1 MNQEAQGIACAL
13 AGAVLWGCSGSFSQF
28 LFSGYGFSGLG
39 LTAVRMTA
47 SGLLFL
53 AAIVALRRP
62 ILAEIWRD
70 RHARRSV
77 ALFGAAGL
85 FLNQL
90 TYLMTIAYTNAGTAT
105 VMQSFS
111 IPLIM
116 VVVCL
121 MLHRRPAPREVV
133 ALACALASIFLVST
147 GGNPA
152 SLALPLAGFAWGMA
166 NAGATAFYNMYPRA
180 LFARYGSFT
189 VTGLGMCVGGIVSLA
204 VWGAM
209 GAAYAATGGA
219 AGAPAVLPAL
229 DGPGVAAL
237 AGVIV
242 LGTCLAF
249 WLYLRGI
256 ALVGSMKASML
267 GAAEPVAATV
277 LSAVWL
283 GTAFSATDW
292 AGLALM
298 VGTILISSMPTP
310 QKS

>member
-1 MNQEAQGIACAL
+1 MNQEAQGIGCAL

-28 LFSGYGFSGLG
+28 LFSAYGFSGLG
-39 LTAVRMTA
+39 LTAVRTTT

-53 AAIVALRRP
+53 AVIIALRRHV
-62 ILAEIWRD
+62 LSEIWHD
-70 RHARRSV
+70 APARRQV
-77 ALFGAAGL
+77 ALFGGAGL

-121 MLHRRPAPREVV
+121 MRHRRPAPREAI
-133 ALACALASIFLVST
+133 ALACAVASIFLIST

-152 SLALPLAGFAWGMA
+152 VLALPLTGFAWGMA

-189 VTGLGMCVGGIVSLA
+189 VTGLGMCVGGAASLLA
-204 VWGAM
+204 WSAM
-209 GAAYAATGGA
+209 GLTFSATNGA
-219 AGAPAVLPAL
+219 VGAPIALPWL
-229 DGPGVAAL
+229 DGPGIAAL

-242 LGTCLAF
+242 LGTCFAF

-256 ALVGSMKASML
+256 ALAGSMKASML

-277 LSAVWL
+277 LSAIWL
-283 GTAFSATDW
+283 GTTFSATDW
-292 AGLALM
+292 IGLALM
-298 VGTILISSMPTP
+298 VGTILISSMPR
-310 QKS
+310 KA